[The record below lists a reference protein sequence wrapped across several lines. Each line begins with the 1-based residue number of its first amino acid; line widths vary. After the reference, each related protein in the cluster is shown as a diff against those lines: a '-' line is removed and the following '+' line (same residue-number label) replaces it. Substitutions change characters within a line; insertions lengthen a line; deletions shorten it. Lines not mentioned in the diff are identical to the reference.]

1 MAVLTIP
8 GSRSRSSEPGVTERR
23 VEFDYLRAAVV
34 VLVVW
39 HHAVLA
45 YVTWAELNVD
55 DPIANVSPVVDD
67 ASWVGFDLM
76 VGLNDMFF
84 MPLMFLISGLFVWA
98 SLTRKGAGRFLRDRL
113 ARLGVPF
120 VVGVVLL
127 MPLAYYPAQLTVER
141 THGGNTSLWAFWS
154 EMAGSG
160 FSTAGP
166 LWFVWVLAVFGA
178 VAAAVY
184 TLSGRRTAG
193 GGRHAV
199 DTPGDSEWLRRVFT
213 SRATFF
219 AVLLGTTI
227 VSYLALAV
235 VFDPVDWFGVGPFD
249 VQISRLLLYLAYFL
263 VGTAAGAYGL
273 NRGLFARGGPL
284 TRRWW
289 LWFVGGMIGYMGLIV
304 LVAEEAGESLAAA
317 LLFTLTCTFLVI
329 ASLALFLR
337 FATRSTRV
345 LDSLSANAYGIYIV
359 HYLFV
364 SWLQYWLLS
373 VDLSAVV
380 KAAFVF
386 VGALTLSWVSTA
398 VLRRVPAVAKI
409 I

>member
-1 MAVLTIP
+1 MAVLTT
-8 GSRSRSSEPGVTERR
+8 SRSRSRPSEPAVVERR

-45 YVTWAELNVD
+45 YVTWAELNLD
-55 DPIANVSPVVDD
+55 DPIENVSPVVDD
-67 ASWVGFDLM
+67 ATWVGFDLM
-76 VGLNDMFF
+76 VGLNDIFF
-84 MPLMFLISGLFVWA
+84 MPLMFLISGLFVWG
-98 SLTRKGAGRFLRDRL
+98 SLARKGAGRFLRDRL
-113 ARLGVPF
+113 VRLGVPF

-127 MPLAYYPAQLTVER
+127 MPLAYYPAQRTVER
-141 THGGNTSLWAFWS
+141 TNGGDTSLWTFWT
-154 EMAGSG
+154 EMARSG
-160 FSTAGP
+160 FGTAGP

-178 VAAAVY
+178 VAAGVF
-184 TLSGRRTAG
+184 TLSGRHTSGAEQHPVNTAG
-193 GGRHAV
+193 
-199 DTPGDSEWLRRVFT
+199 DSRWLQRVFT
-213 SRATFF
+213 SRAKFF

-235 VFDPVDWFGVGPFD
+235 IFDPLDWYGVGPFD
-249 VQISRLLLYLAYFL
+249 VQISRLLMYLAYFL

-284 TRRWW
+284 TRRSW
-289 LWFVGGMIGYMGLIV
+289 LWLLGGMIGYTGLIV
-304 LVAEEAGESLAAA
+304 LVTEEAEDSLAAA
-317 LLFTLTCTFLVI
+317 LLFTLTCSLLVI

-337 FATRSTRV
+337 FATRSSRV
-345 LDSLSANAYGIYIV
+345 LDSLSANAYGIYVV

-380 KAAFVF
+380 KATLVF
-386 VGALTLSWVSTA
+386 VGALALSWVSTA
-398 VLRRVPAVAKI
+398 ALRRVPAVAKI